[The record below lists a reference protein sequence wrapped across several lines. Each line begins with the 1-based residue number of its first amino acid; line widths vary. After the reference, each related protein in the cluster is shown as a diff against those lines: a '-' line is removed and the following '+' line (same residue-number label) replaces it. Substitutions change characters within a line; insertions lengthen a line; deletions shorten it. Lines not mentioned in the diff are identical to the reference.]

1 VLKIAVGAAWFGA
14 VLGQGAVQ
22 SPAVVQSA
30 TRASAGVYAETQAAR
45 GKDIFGTICSSCHN
59 IASQSGTTF
68 AKRWNGVALSELYL
82 VMSETMP
89 KDDPGALTEKE
100 RADVIAYLLKIN
112 SLPAGTSEL
121 PTDPELLKKIVID
134 LVK

>member
-1 VLKIAVGAAWFGA
+1 VLKIGAAAIW
-14 VLGQGAVQ
+14 LLTCLTIQE
-22 SPAVVQSA
+22 PAP
-30 TRASAGVYAETQAAR
+30 TPASGGVYTEAQATR

-59 IASQSGTTF
+59 IASQSGATF

-82 VMSETMP
+82 VMAETMP

-112 SLPAGTSEL
+112 ALPAGTTDL

>member
-1 VLKIAVGAAWFGA
+1 VLKIGIGAAWLVTCLA
-14 VLGQGAVQ
+14 IQD
-22 SPAVVQSA
+22 PAPKP
-30 TRASAGVYAETQAAR
+30 ASLGVYTEAQATR

-59 IASQSGTTF
+59 IASQSGSTF
-68 AKRWNGVALSELYL
+68 AKRWNGVALSELFL

-89 KDDPGALTEKE
+89 KDDPGALTLTE

-112 SLPAGTSEL
+112 ALPAGTVDLS
-121 PTDPELLKKIVID
+121 TDPEVLKKIVID

>member
-1 VLKIAVGAAWFGA
+1 VLKIAVGAAW
-14 VLGQGAVQ
+14 LLTCLTIQE
-22 SPAVVQSA
+22 PAP
-30 TRASAGVYAETQAAR
+30 TKASTGVYAEIQAVR

-59 IASQSGTTF
+59 IASQSGATF

-112 SLPAGTSEL
+112 SLPAGTADLS
-121 PTDPELLKKIVID
+121 TDPEVLKKIVID